1 VFDQRFKSTE
11 DFLHQWSQQADTL
24 GEPPS
29 SEDVQNIL
37 YSLTRGTCV
46 HWLINGVCQLLL
58 DRPYRDNSTKQV
70 PLALKQELRDKFNK
84 RFKVGGET
92 SWGEFS
98 VAWVEQLDDSDPPR
112 HQTIRGFLESEHRS
126 SCEHWLV
133 NGLCQLLLNCSFD
146 QWLEQCQ
153 QIEGN
158 TGETPVLREYRRD
171 GCCTGTQAR
180 RLFYKTGE
188 EDAGSLSKNSMS
200 SQSSITNPQPK
211 IQNPK
216 SKIQNP
222 KSIDDGATRW
232 VGRAELISQLSCRL
246 QEDCRVLSLV
256 GITGIGKTALAMRL
270 VLESDVGLWR
280 VCKSG
285 DPPQP
290 PLKRGENSV
299 KVPLFKGD
307 LGGSESDRVVCRHA
321 LGSRELY
328 TISLDREL
336 PNFEMLARRLLGEQT
351 ATDEQLQKE
360 PDLLVRAMVA
370 KLRSHPC
377 FLVLDMVEE
386 ILEPDGQGEHQ
397 FIEPGFAKL
406 LEQVVKAEQCKS
418 RIILTSQDRPP
429 IIAEGRYC
437 DRSHMERLKGLEE
450 SEALELF
457 ENWDVRI
464 QTDVDL
470 ENIKRIIHV
479 YEGHP
484 LALRVIAGE
493 IREPPY
499 NGDVQVYW
507 YEYGYEIEEAERLK
521 DNPMGNSRE
530 DKPRLDRY
538 SIGLADLV
546 KKRVDRTFTRL
557 YQSDRLACLML
568 CQGAV
573 YRRAVERQAWLLM
586 VCEYP
591 YEAQI
596 LAFQTLQRRFL
607 LEEECCD
614 RKVLYRLHSL
624 IRRVAIDYL
633 PKIEEEVLPL

>member
-1 VFDQRFKSTE
+1 MDAASKRNDRPVSVTPSLRRKLRSVFDQRFKSTE

-270 VLESDVGLWR
+270 VLESDVGL
-280 VCKSG
+280 
-285 DPPQP
+285 
-290 PLKRGENSV
+290 
-299 KVPLFKGD
+299 
-307 LGGSESDRVVCRHA
+307 
-321 LGSRELY
+321 GSRELY
-328 TISLDREL
+328 TISIERSS
-336 PNFEMLARRLLGEQT
+336 PNFEMLARRLLGEQA
-351 ATDEQLQKE
+351 ATEEQLQKE

-406 LEQVVKAEQCKS
+406 LEQVVKAEQCNS

-464 QTDVDL
+464 QTDIDL

-493 IREPPY
+493 IREVPY
-499 NGDVQVYW
+499 NGDVQAYW

-521 DNPMGNSRE
+521 VNPTEKSRE

-607 LEEECCD
+607 LEEEWGD
-614 RKVLYRLHSL
+614 HKVLYRLHSL

>member
-1 VFDQRFKSTE
+1 MDAASKRNDRPVSVTPSLRRKLRSAFDQRFKSTE

-171 GCCTGTQAR
+171 GCFTGTQAR

-270 VLESDVGLWR
+270 VLESDVGL
-280 VCKSG
+280 
-285 DPPQP
+285 
-290 PLKRGENSV
+290 
-299 KVPLFKGD
+299 
-307 LGGSESDRVVCRHA
+307 
-321 LGSRELY
+321 GSRELY
-328 TISLDREL
+328 TISIERSS
-336 PNFEMLARRLLGEQT
+336 PNFEMLARRLLGEQA
-351 ATDEQLQKE
+351 ATEEQLQKE

-406 LEQVVKAEQCKS
+406 LEQVVKAEQCNS

-457 ENWDVRI
+457 ENWGVRI